1 MGPIKPPRNKRILKH
16 FSLYRVYSI
25 REAEKIRKKSMP
37 SDKDMESA
45 FMKPRYAIA
54 KNESFKKAREQMEQG
69 ASTEESTQ
77 DDETSNTKPTEVG
90 LIRQGSIRI
99 KRAFR

>member
-1 MGPIKPPRNKRILKH
+1 
-16 FSLYRVYSI
+16 
-25 REAEKIRKKSMP
+25 MP
-37 SDKDMESA
+37 SDKEMEAA

-54 KNESFKKAREQMEQG
+54 KNESFKKAREQSDQVASVEE
-69 ASTEESTQ
+69 STEES
-77 DDETSNTKPTEVG
+77 ETPNPKSG